1 MSKQIRVARGG
12 KNALTSTDP
21 NDFIFHSEYN
31 TFKIVEE
38 GSEEFVMAPTG
49 DEEESISIE
58 TTHSNQFA
66 FVFIKF
72 ANGRVAPP
80 GTKASDVEFWF
91 TRVEIDGTNILC
103 SYVNLTG
110 GNYTATFKYYICEL
124 PL

>member
-31 TFKIVEE
+31 TFKIIEE
-38 GSEEFVMAPTG
+38 GSEEFVMGATG
-49 DEEESISIE
+49 EEEESVSIE
-58 TTHSNQFA
+58 TTHSNLFA

-72 ANGRVAPP
+72 ADGRVAGP
-80 GTKASDVEFWF
+80 GTKAAGANFWF
-91 TRVEIDGTNILC
+91 TRAEVDGANILF

-110 GNYTATFKYYICEL
+110 GNYTATFKYYFCEQ